1 MDGSQVTWRVES
13 DLRNVVIE
21 TGDIIVGGSG
31 EYYPIDI
38 SGLESPR
45 IYVKTE
51 NSSAGT
57 TMFVHYF
64 NDAGDGSGTWGS
76 LGGWPAETQVSK
88 PMTTELFVDIYQ
100 SMGSEPGR

>member
-38 SGLESPR
+38 SGWRVP
-45 IYVKTE
+45 
-51 NSSAGT
+51 
-57 TMFVHYF
+57 
-64 NDAGDGSGTWGS
+64 
-76 LGGWPAETQVSK
+76 VS
-88 PMTTELFVDIYQ
+88 T
-100 SMGSEPGR
+100 